1 MRIGVA
7 LAARF
12 WRGRLAGDPR
22 SRAQDGLDSEV
33 MRALPAVLLL
43 ALAPCMASAHDT
55 WLLPD
60 RARVA
65 RGEGLG
71 FGLTSGMGFPA
82 WESGVSP
89 DRLVTRNL
97 RLAGRTEPLGTKAG
111 DKFLALSGAA
121 ATEGVATAWIAT
133 RPRTLSLDPH
143 QADEYLAEIGAT
155 DSIGPLWK
163 KSGQK
168 TWVETYV
175 KQAKTYVRV
184 GEAADGSWGEP
195 VGLGLEFVPE
205 ADPTR
210 LRVGDALTLRLL
222 VDGKPL
228 ADFSVGAV
236 PAAPAA
242 ARMLRTDALG
252 RVTVTLDQAG
262 PWMLR
267 ATRIVPQ
274 GDQWSAIFTTLTVD
288 VQAR

>member
-1 MRIGVA
+1 MRTRVA
-7 LAARF
+7 
-12 WRGRLAGDPR
+12 
-22 SRAQDGLDSEV
+22 
-33 MRALPAVLLL
+33 ALLLTL
-43 ALAPCMASAHDT
+43 ALAPCLASAHDT

-71 FGLTSGMGFPA
+71 FGLSSGMGFPA
-82 WESGVSP
+82 WDTGVSP
-89 DRLVTRNL
+89 DRLVTRSL
-97 RLAGRTEPLGTKAG
+97 RLAGRTETLDTKAG
-111 DKFLALSGAA
+111 DKFLGLSGQ
-121 ATEGVATAWIAT
+121 ATAEGVATAWIAT
-133 RPRTLSLDPH
+133 QPRTLSLDPH
-143 QADEYLAEIGAT
+143 EVDEYLAEIGAT

-175 KQAKTYVRV
+175 KQAKTHVRV
-184 GEAADGSWGEP
+184 GEAGDGTWAEP

-228 ADFSVGAV
+228 ADFNVGAV
-236 PAAPAA
+236 PPAPAA
-242 ARMLRTDALG
+242 ARMLRTDGQG

-274 GDQWSAIFTTLTVD
+274 GEQWSTIFTTLTVD